1 MDDNERIRRMEI
13 VYKKHV
19 MKYERD
25 KRTIKETGIRI
36 KILQNRL
43 KMNIPSKRKT
53 AIKNKILRLENIRL
67 QAEIKKGREE
77 QRIRTLETAL
87 QVRRSVL

>member
-77 QRIRTLETAL
+77 QRIKTLETAL
-87 QVRRSVL
+87 QIRRSVL

>member
-1 MDDNERIRRMEI
+1 MDDNERVRRMQI
-13 VYKKHV
+13 LYKKHV
-19 MKYERD
+19 IKYERA
-25 KRTIKETGIRI
+25 KRVIKETGIRI

-53 AIKNKILRLENIRL
+53 AIKNRILRLENVRL

-77 QRIRTLETAL
+77 QRIRTLETVL

>member
-1 MDDNERIRRMEI
+1 MDDNERVRRMQI

-19 MKYERD
+19 IKYERE

-53 AIKNKILRLENIRL
+53 AIKNKILRLENVRL

>member
-1 MDDNERIRRMEI
+1 MDDNERVRRMQI
-13 VYKKHV
+13 LYKKHV
-19 MKYERD
+19 IKYERA
-25 KRTIKETGIRI
+25 KRVIKETGIRI

-53 AIKNKILRLENIRL
+53 AIKNKILRLENVRL

-77 QRIRTLETAL
+77 QRIRTLETVL

>member
-1 MDDNERIRRMEI
+1 MDDNERIRKMQI

-19 MKYERD
+19 IKYERE
-25 KRTIKETGIRI
+25 KRVIKETGIRI

-53 AIKNKILRLENIRL
+53 AIKNKILRLENVRL

>member
-1 MDDNERIRRMEI
+1 MDDNERIRKMQI